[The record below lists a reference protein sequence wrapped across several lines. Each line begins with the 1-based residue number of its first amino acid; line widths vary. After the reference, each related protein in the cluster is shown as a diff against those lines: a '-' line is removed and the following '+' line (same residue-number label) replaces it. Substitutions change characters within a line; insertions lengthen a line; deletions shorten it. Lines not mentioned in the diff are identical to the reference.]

1 MLGHLI
7 ALIGLPVL
15 IDIIGRAL
23 YGVKH
28 PAAKS
33 ASEALGNLGGVLT
46 GGTIPPE
53 QIAQANS
60 NAQQIAQNDYLAYE
74 STLREVNETY
84 RTELSSDDKYVRRMR
99 PTFGYLLA
107 FSWAAQM
114 LGLAYIIVFETE
126 KSVGVLSSMEALSAI
141 WAMGL
146 SVLGVYVYKR
156 SEEKKISSGAL
167 IGSAVRQIINP
178 PPPKPNP
185 PAPPVPDKKPAPT
198 RRTNINRR
206 G

>member
-1 MLGHLI
+1 MLGNLI

-23 YGVKH
+23 SGMKH
-28 PAAKS
+28 PAAKT
-33 ASEALGNLGGVLT
+33 ASDALGNLGGVLT
-46 GGTIPPE
+46 GGAIPPE
-53 QIAQANS
+53 QIVQANS

-84 RTELSSDDKYVRRMR
+84 RAEIASDDKYVRRMR
-99 PTFGYLLA
+99 PTFGYLLGL
-107 FSWAAQM
+107 SWAAQM
-114 LGLAYIIVFETE
+114 LGLAYIIVFDTE

-156 SEEKKISSGAL
+156 SEEKKISSGVL
-167 IGSAVRQIINP
+167 LGSAVRQIIAP
-178 PPPKPNP
+178 PPPKPAP
-185 PAPPVPDKKPAPT
+185 PAPEKKPAPA

>member
-23 YGVKH
+23 SGVKH

-33 ASEALGNLGGVLT
+33 ASDALDNLGGLLT
-46 GGTIPPE
+46 GGAIPPE
-53 QIAQANS
+53 QIAQANTH
-60 NAQQIAQNDYLAYE
+60 AQQIAQNDYLAYE

-84 RTELSSDDKYVRRMR
+84 RAELSSDDKYVRRMR

-114 LGLAYIIVFETE
+114 LGLAYIIVFDTE
-126 KSVGVLSSMEALSAI
+126 KSVHVLSSMEALSAI

-146 SVLGVYVYKR
+146 SVLGIYVYKR
-156 SEEKKISSGAL
+156 SEEKKTASSAL
-167 IGSAVRQIINP
+167 IGSAVRQIIQP
-178 PPPKPNP
+178 PPPKPAP
-185 PAPPVPDKKPAPT
+185 PAPEKKISPA

-206 G
+206 Q

>member
-23 YGVKH
+23 SGVKH
-28 PAAKS
+28 PAAKT
-33 ASEALGNLGGVLT
+33 ASKALGNLGGALT
-46 GGTIPPE
+46 GGAIPPE
-53 QIAQANS
+53 QIAQAGRH
-60 NAQQIAQNDYLAYE
+60 AEQIAQNDYLAYE
-74 STLREVNETY
+74 AALREVNETW
-84 RTELSSDDKYVRRMR
+84 RTEIASSDAYVRRMR

-107 FSWAAQM
+107 LSWAAQM

-126 KSVGVLSSMEALSAI
+126 KSAGVLASMDALSAI
-141 WAMGL
+141 WAMGF

-156 SEEKKISSGAL
+156 SEEKKSSAGML
-167 IGSAVRQIINP
+167 IGSALREIAP
-178 PPPKPNP
+178 PPPPAKPAA
-185 PAPPVPDKKPAPT
+185 PAPAPA
-198 RRTNINRR
+198 RRQNINRR

>member
-23 YGVKH
+23 SGVKH
-28 PAAKS
+28 PAAKT
-33 ASEALGNLGGVLT
+33 ASDALGNLGGVLT
-46 GGTIPPE
+46 GGAIPPE

-84 RTELSSDDKYVRRMR
+84 RAELSSDDKYVRRMR

-156 SEEKKISSGAL
+156 SEEKKISASAL
-167 IGSAVRQIINP
+167 LGSAVRQIIEPQPQPKTEP
-178 PPPKPNP
+178 PTPVPPQKPKPP
-185 PAPPVPDKKPAPT
+185 
-198 RRTNINRR
+198 RRTHQKLNN
-206 G
+206 